1 MEEVRGVKDT
11 PGTAEAERVVTIG
24 SVTSMVAVALIVTRL
39 PAVRSA
45 TRIGAGA
52 GTKAHLFAD

>member
-1 MEEVRGVKDT
+1 MEEARGVKDT
-11 PGTAEAERVVTIG
+11 PGTADSERVVTIG
-24 SVTSMVAVALIVTRL
+24 SVTSMVAAFIVTRL